1 MTNANALQFNTTQQ
15 TKTNQNKT
23 HYKIKRPNHNQQH
36 TNQSR
41 LKIFKTNKKIL
52 HCNGN
57 NINCKCD
64 LCYII
69 ARKL

>member
-41 LKIFKTNKKIL
+41 LKIFKTQSDKL
-52 HCNGN
+52 YATLCM
-57 NINCKCD
+57 INTLIDSCMH
-64 LCYII
+64 
-69 ARKL
+69 